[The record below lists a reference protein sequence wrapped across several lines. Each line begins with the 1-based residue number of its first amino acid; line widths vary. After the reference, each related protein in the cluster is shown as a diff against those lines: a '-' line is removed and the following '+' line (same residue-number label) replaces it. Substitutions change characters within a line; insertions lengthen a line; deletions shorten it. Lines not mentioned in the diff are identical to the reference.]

1 MIKIIIADDHP
12 IIRTGIKG
20 LLRHK
25 IGIDAEILEAENGD
39 DIIRICKSEKITLL
53 IMDLN
58 MPDTDAQSTVK
69 MALVLRPDLKILIL
83 SVSKEEIFGPIYLKL
98 GAKGFLAKD
107 AGEETLL
114 RVVDTIL
121 KGNIHIRKE
130 LREYYNNSI
139 HTNPY
144 GQLTAREM
152 EIMFQLIK
160 GDSTAKIAQNLSIGI
175 TTVSTHKANL
185 FRKLNINNVLELKS
199 FVEHNPL

>member
-20 LLRHK
+20 LLRNR
-25 IGIDAEILEAENGD
+25 IGINSEIIEAENGD
-39 DIIRICKSEKITLL
+39 DIIRICKSENITLL

-69 MALVLRPDLKILIL
+69 MALALRPEIKILIL

-98 GAKGFLAKD
+98 GTKGFLAKD

-114 RVVDTIL
+114 QVVDTIL
-121 KGNIHIRKE
+121 KGNIYIRKE
-130 LREYYNNSI
+130 LKEYYNNSI
-139 HTNPY
+139 HHNPY
-144 GQLTAREM
+144 GNLTVREM
-152 EIMFQLIK
+152 EIISQLIK
-160 GDSTAKIAQNLSIGI
+160 GDSTAKIAQNLNIGI